1 MLPTRSFR
9 STFGLDAGGEKVINV
24 ATADKNILSDGV
36 NVDFFKKYNTIQ
48 PYTTDRGYDQY
59 FAVIFERRV
68 WYALE
73 EIPSPAG
80 NFDSTKWQSLRVD
93 PKWVYINNTHVDGQL
108 LEAGSYN
115 MADNRFNNLTFL
127 LPANPQP
134 GDTVVVKD
142 VGGQPGVNNL
152 YFKSAGLAKFAVYGI
167 QQVDFRITVP
177 YSQVLFIYKEVR
189 NEWVVNIDA
198 DVEQSHFV
206 QSSEGVFQ
214 LQSGFKT
221 WRHTALGPIT
231 MQLPRYANDGDFIQ
245 TFDIDG
251 LNAINHTTLQ
261 VHPASEH
268 KINNGLTSIE
278 SRTSGSGYFV
288 FEASSQ
294 SWKIWDGDQRTRIRV
309 VQNDDDLLPFDH
321 VLVAG
326 DPNLA
331 SQSVTLTLPTDIAL
345 GDRVCI
351 SLDYM
356 RKGQTCTIKVKDDSS
371 DVILGDK
378 AQFQFQK
385 RSEYPAVGE
394 WPTSPSVTFSA
405 DTDYVPYI
413 ELVYARV
420 DSSQVAWVIA
430 VVVPKVERVDP
441 TRRARL
447 GVAALAT
454 QAEVNKNL
462 EDTPNDETIVT
473 PKTLANKT
481 ATETR
486 RGIARVATT
495 SEVNQNTTASFDDD
509 TIITPKKLNE
519 RTATETRRG
528 VAEIA
533 TQSEA
538 NGSSDDTT
546 IVTPLKLHN
555 RTATTTRTGIIAL
568 VDNNGTPGADR
579 GTPGTHIYNF
589 NDELKA
595 VTPGTLDD
603 MNATETAKGLAF
615 EATLNEVLNGA
626 QDAGRPLFVT
636 PYKLGQRKATETNHG
651 MTEIATQV
659 EVNTGTD
666 DFRYVTPKTLSGRQA
681 SETLTGILEIATQV
695 EADAGT
701 LDTHAITP
709 KKLKAIMVRETHVE
723 VDATSGL
730 TKSGNIWETV
740 NLNIQSATESQRGTL
755 RVATQGEV
763 NTGSLD
769 NVYVTPKKLQAKK
782 ATQAAEGIIRC
793 ATNEEAAEGTAN
805 NLAVTPATMQY
816 LNGSDPSWGAT
827 VLRRGAVFI
836 TSKQSTFVGN
846 DTAGSTQ
853 EVDQYAEDF
862 YAISPRGLNY
872 ALQNFLPKMATA
884 QNSLK
889 LGGVVAADW
898 VRRTVAQTITGEL
911 TLTAPLTVNNSIRGE
926 SINGSSM
933 TIRNNTTRSLVIGT
947 LDGSDGTGLT
957 VLATHSDDT
966 TTKNNWTLYAG
977 GGSSSLISSGEIG
990 FVTVAANG
998 TTNEAYAFKLNRAGD
1013 TFTKRDATARKFIA
1027 TDATGYFLGNS
1038 GSSSQVLGISGGDTY
1053 QFGNTSKKARVYVP
1067 TVNDF
1072 TLMAG
1077 SSTYT
1082 VLHTGNFAAQQDGT
1096 YLRLDGTNTMTGT
1109 IAQNI
1114 SGYGTRL
1121 TATDGIAY
1129 VQGGKADGTASDQK
1143 MVISGYNGKPL
1154 TSFNILM
1161 TGHGVATINGSKIY
1175 TEGFKPSPAD
1185 IGAVAVQGSTV
1196 DTLTVRNWIKV
1207 GNVKIIANSVTKTV
1221 EFIWEE

>member
-24 ATADKNILSDGV
+24 ATADKNTLSDGV

-73 EIPSPAG
+73 DIPSPAG
-80 NFDSTKWQSLRVD
+80 EFDSTKWQSLRVD
-93 PKWVYINNTHVDGQL
+93 PKWVYINSTHVDGQL

-198 DVEQSHFV
+198 NVEQSHFV

-214 LQSGFKT
+214 LQAGFKT

-231 MQLPRYANDGDFIQ
+231 LQLPRYANDGDFIQ
-245 TFDIDG
+245 SFDIDG

-261 VHPASEH
+261 VHPDSEH
-268 KINNGLTSIE
+268 KINNGLTSME

-309 VQNDDDLLPFDH
+309 VREDDELLPFDH

-326 DPNLA
+326 DPDLA

-394 WPTSPSVTFSA
+394 WPTAPSVTIAA

-413 ELVYARV
+413 ELVYAQV
-420 DSSQVAWVIA
+420 NPSQVAWVIA
-430 VVVPKVERVDP
+430 MVVPKVERVDP

-454 QAEVNKNL
+454 QSEVNKNL

-495 SEVNQNTTASFDDD
+495 SEVNQDTTSSFADD

-538 NGSSDDTT
+538 NGSTDDTT

-568 VDNNGTPGADR
+568 VDNNGIPGAAR

-651 MTEIATQV
+651 MTEIATQT
-659 EVNTGTD
+659 EVNAGTD

-695 EADAGT
+695 EADAGA

-709 KKLKAIMVRETHVE
+709 KKLKAIMVRDTHVE
-723 VDATSGL
+723 VDAASGL

-763 NTGSLD
+763 NTGTLD

-793 ATNEEAAEGTAN
+793 ATNEEAAEGTAS

-846 DTAGSTQ
+846 DTVGSTQ

-862 YAISPRGLNY
+862 YAVSPRGLNF

-898 VRRTVAQTITGEL
+898 VRRTVAQTITGAL
-911 TLTAPLTVNNSIRGE
+911 TLTQQLTVNNGIRGE
-926 SINGSSM
+926 AIDGN
-933 TIRNNTTRSLVIGT
+933 TLNVRANTTSAVSIGT
-947 LDGSDGTGLT
+947 LNAEEVAGVRFLAKRTGGS
-957 VLATHSDDT
+957 V
-966 TTKNNWTLYAG
+966 NNWSLYAG
-977 GGSSSLISSGEIG
+977 GGTSSMVGDGEIG
-990 FVTVAANG
+990 FVTVSDDSASNIDF
-998 TTNEAYAFKLNRAGD
+998 AFKVNRSGD
-1013 TFTKRDATARKFIA
+1013 ATIKRDTTARKYIA
-1027 TDATGYFLGNS
+1027 TDNTSFFIGNS
-1038 GSSSQVLGISGGDTY
+1038 ASSSQVIGLTGSDTY
-1053 QFGNTSKKARVYVP
+1053 QFGNTTKKARVYVP
-1067 TVNDF
+1067 GVNDF
-1072 TLMAG
+1072 TIMAG
-1077 SSTYT
+1077 SSSYT
-1082 VLHTGNFAAQQDGT
+1082 VLHTGNFAAQQNGT
-1096 YLRLDGTNTMTGT
+1096 YLRLDGTNTMTGAF
-1109 IAQNI
+1109 AQNI
-1114 SGYGTRL
+1114 NGYGTRL
-1121 TATDGIAY
+1121 TAVDGIAY
-1129 VQGGKADGTASDQK
+1129 VQGGKADATLSDQK
-1143 MVISGYNGKPL
+1143 LIISGYNGKPL

-1161 TGHGVATINGSKIY
+1161 NAHGVATINGSKIY
-1175 TEGFKPSPAD
+1175 TEGYKPTPAD
-1185 IGAVAVQGSTV
+1185 IGAVAVAGSTV
-1196 DTLTVRNWIKV
+1196 DSLTVRNWIKV
-1207 GNVKIIANSVTKTV
+1207 GNVKIIANNVTKTV